1 VPDAARTAARTGVG
15 TLVLTHMV
23 PPVQPGAEHE
33 WIEQAQ
39 AEFGGTVVLSD
50 DLTAV
55 EVVAAVQ

>member
-1 VPDAARTAARTGVG
+1 
-15 TLVLTHMV
+15 MV